1 MFHHIKA
8 ETTTGTQAGVCGS
21 FTTPPFFPSD
31 QWEGSTTLVSK
42 QRIFYHVEHLRHA
55 FCNTRKCVIGKE
67 NSYWE
72 VAERGDGR
80 RQIRKYQKKYSRKKK
95 SLQIWVERVKR
106 GRKHVW
112 CCYHES
118 VVTKIRGE
126 TRVAFEESQTFRK
139 KTCAHW
145 LGLLH
150 LVNIYCKRGKE
161 ISPFSSYSRSTVN
174 RRQLQVG
181 CVSFPLSCTTAA
193 NEEKQGSNQRT
204 LVPWLVAPD
213 PAGDSA
219 CSQDR
224 KSGLSKEE

>member
-1 MFHHIKA
+1 M
-8 ETTTGTQAGVCGS
+8 
-21 FTTPPFFPSD
+21 
-31 QWEGSTTLVSK
+31 
-42 QRIFYHVEHLRHA
+42 
-55 FCNTRKCVIGKE
+55 
-67 NSYWE
+67 
-72 VAERGDGR
+72 R
-80 RQIRKYQKKYSRKKK
+80 RQHNTCEQTEDILSRWTPTTRFLQHSEMCDWKREQLLGGGGGGWWQAADSQISKEVFQKK

-126 TRVAFEESQTFRK
+126 TRVSFEESQTFRK

-174 RRQLQVG
+174 RRQLHVG